1 MNVARKNLLILIL
14 LHFIF
19 VFLSQKEPLTIHG
32 QTSNTLHRPVGRPT
46 P

>member
-19 VFLSQKEPLTIHG
+19 VFLSQKGASVYPWPD
-32 QTSNTLHRPVGRPT
+32 Q
-46 P
+46 